1 MPRFIPSSHHPSMDM
16 DEKETRWDPGGDVGC
31 QENWLTFWNKLAQMA
46 FLMRKVVRIL
56 KCFLFRIVIQINH
69 GVEADEI
76 KHFMLANY

>member
-1 MPRFIPSSHHPSMDM
+1 MDK
-16 DEKETRWDPGGDVGC
+16 DEKETRWDPGGDFGG

-69 GVEADEI
+69 EAEEI
-76 KHFMLANY
+76 KHLMLANY